1 MPLGS
6 SLSPNSSLSLSLSLS
21 LSPNRNHWQQF
32 ARSRIGGI
40 RCGRTRAVCIC
51 IDL

>member
-21 LSPNRNHWQQF
+21 PNRNHWQQF
-32 ARSRIGGI
+32 ACSRIGGI
-40 RCGRTRAVCIC
+40 RCGRTKAVCIC